1 MRASPGLLLRA
12 PHLRPPAR
20 DASGAPNSTGRS
32 TSRLG
37 TTHRVRATVLLRI
50 LGIAPSARAHI
61 GWLARRAKGKH
72 ARDST
77 KYGLSRASTRSFYLH
92 HTQRLSLAAVL
103 GDAKGIRRKLNGEKA
118 KRIAGGD
125 ARATSI

>member
-1 MRASPGLLLRA
+1 MYACAAWNVVSETFRVEQVFLGSPLDPRFG
-12 PHLRPPAR
+12 
-20 DASGAPNSTGRS
+20 
-32 TSRLG
+32 
-37 TTHRVRATVLLRI
+37 
-50 LGIAPSARAHI
+50 GIAPSARAHI

-77 KYGLSRASTRSFYLH
+77 KYGLSRASTKSFYLH